1 MPTIAGKL
9 ADEINLFAPMWM
21 AALAG
26 IVIAIVS
33 LFYIET
39 APRCL
44 EKMEHKPTQMD
55 HILKVFR

>member
-9 ADEINLFAPMWM
+9 ADIFNLFAPMWM

-39 APRCL
+39 APRCV
-44 EKMEHKPTQMD
+44 EKMQHKPTQND
-55 HILKVFR
+55 HLLKAFR